1 MSNSN
6 EFLQPA
12 DDDAEWPEDS
22 TQIPRVGRP
31 AAPPALP
38 SLLGLQIV
46 DLTALLNEKI
56 PCYPTDPPFR
66 KSWHTEIA
74 SHGFCVSKLEM
85 GAHTGTHVDAPLHFL
100 GEAAPDVAGM
110 PADCFCGEAIAL
122 DAPKGPGENVTLADI
137 GGADI
142 RPGDIVLFRTGW
154 EKRSGTPSFFEG
166 DWPGFEPELVE
177 ELIRRKVKAMGGDI
191 ASVDSPAA
199 LTAGAAAHKAAGGAG
214 IPIFEAL
221 VNMDRVVGRRFLFIG
236 LPLRLEGGEASPIRA
251 IALLATPKT

>member
-1 MSNSN
+1 MSIVNQFG
-6 EFLQPA
+6 ELA
-12 DDDAEWPEDS
+12 HDDAQWAADIAK
-22 TQIPRVGRP
+22 TPRVGRP
-31 AAPPALP
+31 AALPALP

-46 DLTALLNEKI
+46 DLTAPLNEKI
-56 PCYPTDPPFR
+56 PCYPTDPPF
-66 KSWHTEIA
+66 KKIWHTDIPR
-74 SHGFCVSKLEM
+74 HGFCVSKLEM

-100 GEAAPDVAGM
+100 GEPAPDVAGI
-110 PADCFCGEAIAL
+110 PAERFCGEAIAL
-122 DAPKGPGENVTLADI
+122 DTPKGPGENATLADL

-177 ELIRRKVKAMGGDI
+177 ELVRRGVKATGGDI

-199 LTAGAAAHKAAGGAG
+199 ITAGAVAHKAAGRAG
-214 IPIFEAL
+214 MPIFEAL

-251 IALLATPKT
+251 IALLANPRT